1 MTAPVSC
8 YRLTAAAHVTV
19 LCCHGLFPRPYTR
32 HCRWHIKEHYY
43 GSHPTINPF
52 GIVPVGHTDDLAA
65 PHGREARSY

>member
-1 MTAPVSC
+1 
-8 YRLTAAAHVTV
+8 VTV

-65 PHGREARSY
+65 PHGRDTRSY